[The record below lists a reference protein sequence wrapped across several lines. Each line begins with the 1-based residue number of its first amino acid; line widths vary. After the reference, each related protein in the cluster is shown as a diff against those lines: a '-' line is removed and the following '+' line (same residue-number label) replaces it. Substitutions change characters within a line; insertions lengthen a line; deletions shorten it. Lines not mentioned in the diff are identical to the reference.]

1 MQDANSLVSKFD
13 QLPDDAIVNDRVA
26 AIILDVS
33 VWTLRRAAP
42 VPKRQI
48 SERRY
53 GRRVGDI
60 RAKVR
65 GKWKPEQHPTA

>member
-1 MQDANSLVSKFD
+1 MQTANSLVANFD
-13 QLPDDAIVNDRVA
+13 QLPDDAILNDHA
-26 AIILDVS
+26 AARILGVS

-65 GKWKPEQHPTA
+65 GRWESEQQPAA

>member
-1 MQDANSLVSKFD
+1 MNSVEAAVSQFD
-13 QLPDDAIVNDRVA
+13 KMSDDAIIGDHA
-26 AIILDVS
+26 AAMILGVS
-33 VWTLRRAAP
+33 VWTLRRVDP
-42 VPKRQI
+42 VPRRQI

-65 GKWKPEQHPTA
+65 GNA

>member
-1 MQDANSLVSKFD
+1 MDDAVSLVSKFD
-13 QLPDDAIVNDRVA
+13 QLPDDAIVNDRAA
-26 AIILDVS
+26 AIILGVS

-65 GKWKPEQHPTA
+65 GNWKPHQQPVA

>member
-1 MQDANSLVSKFD
+1 MNDADSLVSNFD
-13 QLPDDAIVNDRVA
+13 QLPDDAILNDHA
-26 AIILDVS
+26 AARILGVS

-65 GKWKPEQHPTA
+65 GKWKPEQQPAA

>member
-1 MQDANSLVSKFD
+1 MQTADSLVSNFD
-13 QLPDDAIVNDRVA
+13 QLPDDAILNDHA
-26 AIILDVS
+26 AARILGVS

-65 GKWKPEQHPTA
+65 GNWKPEQQPAV

>member
-1 MQDANSLVSKFD
+1 MNDANSLVLNFD
-13 QLPDDAIVNDRVA
+13 QLPDDAILNDYA
-26 AIILDVS
+26 AARILGVS
-33 VWTLRRAAP
+33 VWTLRRTAP

>member
-1 MQDANSLVSKFD
+1 MQTADSLVSNFD
-13 QLPDDAIVNDRVA
+13 KLPDDAILNDHA
-26 AIILDVS
+26 AARILGVS

-65 GKWKPEQHPTA
+65 GKWKPEQQPAA

>member
-1 MQDANSLVSKFD
+1 MQTADSLVSNFD
-13 QLPDDAIVNDRVA
+13 QMPDDAILNDHAA
-26 AIILDVS
+26 AIILGVS
-33 VWTLRRAAP
+33 VWTLRRTAP

-65 GKWKPEQHPTA
+65 GNWNPGQRPAA

>member
-1 MQDANSLVSKFD
+1 MNNGEIISQFD
-13 QLPDDAIVNDRVA
+13 RLPDDSVVNDRA
-26 AIILDVS
+26 AAMILGVS
-33 VWTLRRAAP
+33 VWTLRRANP

-53 GRRVGDI
+53 GRRVGDL

-65 GKWKPEQHPTA
+65 GTVRLEQQSA